1 MSANSASST
10 STSGR
15 TREFDFSDEDF
26 NSLREI
32 VRRETGIAL
41 AESKRELVY
50 GRVSRRL
57 RALNMNSFRDY
68 RNLLNDGSS
77 TQEIVEF
84 CNAITTNLTAFYREA
99 HHFEYLSQ
107 QYLKPLAE
115 RPGASRRLRFW
126 SAGCSTGEEPYT
138 ITMTILET
146 LRDLRGWDIK
156 LLATDI
162 DSDVLRRGQNGVYTE
177 DRLQK
182 MDPGLIRKY
191 FREQRDSNSRSY
203 AVSPECKSL
212 ITFKQLNLMHQLPM
226 RGPLDVIFCRNT
238 IIYFDKDTQRELMA
252 RIAPLQRPG
261 DLLFLG
267 HSESLFKVS
276 DGYDLIGKTIY
287 RRNDR

>member
-1 MSANSASST
+1 
-10 STSGR
+10 
-15 TREFDFSDEDF
+15 
-26 NSLREI
+26 
-32 VRRETGIAL
+32 
-41 AESKRELVY
+41 
-50 GRVSRRL
+50 
-57 RALNMNSFRDY
+57 
-68 RNLLNDGSS
+68 
-77 TQEIVEF
+77 
-84 CNAITTNLTAFYREA
+84 
-99 HHFEYLSQ
+99 
-107 QYLKPLAE
+107 
-115 RPGASRRLRFW
+115 
-126 SAGCSTGEEPYT
+126 
-138 ITMTILET
+138 
-146 LRDLRGWDIK
+146 
-156 LLATDI
+156 
-162 DSDVLRRGQNGVYTE
+162 
-177 DRLQK
+177 